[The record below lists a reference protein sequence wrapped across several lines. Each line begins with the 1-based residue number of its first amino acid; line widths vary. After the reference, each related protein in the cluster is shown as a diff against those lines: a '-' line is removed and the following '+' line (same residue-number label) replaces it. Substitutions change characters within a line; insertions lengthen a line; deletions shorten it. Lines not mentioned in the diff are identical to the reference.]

1 MTTVDTG
8 ALAAHAG
15 YQLRSGWIALVDLQP
30 PGAGQP
36 VPLRV
41 TELPGA
47 EVGLNWRNGAYAIQW
62 VVFAGFV
69 ILFWNHVRREPGGST
84 RRAGDPPMTSPPSP
98 PPPRRSCG
106 QGRTSATR

>member
-1 MTTVDTG
+1 MDTG

-15 YQLRSGWIALVDLQP
+15 YPLRSGWIALDDLQP

-47 EVGLNWRNGAYAIQW
+47 EVGLNWRNAAYAIQW

-69 ILFWNHVRREPGGST
+69 ILFWNHVRRDQVDRPVEQET
-84 RRAGDPPMTSPPSP
+84 
-98 PPPRRSCG
+98 PR
-106 QGRTSATR
+106 